1 MGLLK
6 THIKDKEKKASK
18 TTPGSVQDTLYM
30 PTGFDYLDA
39 MSGNIE
45 VLDNGEKIYNLGM
58 PMGKVV
64 LYVGQSQTGKSTKA
78 YQDGWAIVKAL
89 NGDMVVFDF
98 ERSTSNL
105 EKRVMEV
112 TNCSKAE
119 FEDSVS
125 CFKQETLTIDFVKEF
140 IFDIVAKK
148 RELGKSCF
156 VDWIDNKNNDIKIYP
171 PTVIILDSI
180 SATRSKE
187 MLENPAADSNMV
199 AAILAKNNSSFLQ
212 SVLHVL
218 EAYNITLLCIGHI
231 TNKIIIDPYAPVKL
245 QLPGLDKTDN
255 IKGGN
260 AFCYFSSYAYQFM
273 TGAELNP
280 EKDLGIRGRVT
291 NVKILKSRSGY
302 NEKKLPTVYTGKEG
316 FNNLLTNY
324 FLLKD
329 AGKIKTN
336 GKAGINLTNYPEF
349 KIAQKKFIDTYFT
362 NSVFKEKFEELVSDL
377 LDSMLSN
384 KEQGFTSVQVEE
396 IAEEFE
402 E

>member
-6 THIKDKEKKASK
+6 AHIKEKELKANK
-18 TTPGSVQDTLYM
+18 VTPGSVQDTLYVS
-30 PTGFDYLDA
+30 TGFDYLDA
-39 MSGNIE
+39 MSGSIE
-45 VLDNGEKIYNLGM
+45 TAENGERFYNLGM
-58 PMGKVV
+58 PMGKIV

-78 YQDGWAIVKAL
+78 YQDGWAIIKDL
-89 NGDMVVFDF
+89 NGDMTVFDF

-112 TNCSKAE
+112 TGCSKTQFA
-119 FEDSVS
+119 DSVS
-125 CFKQETLTIDFVKEF
+125 CFKQETLTIDFVKDF
-140 IFDIVAKK
+140 MFDIVNKK

-156 VDWIDNKNNDIKIYP
+156 VDWVDNKNKPIKIYP
-171 PTVIILDSI
+171 PTVIIIDSI

-187 MLENPAADSNMV
+187 LLENPAADGNMV
-199 AAILAKNNSSFLQ
+199 NALLAKNNSSFLQ
-212 SVLHVL
+212 SVLHIL
-218 EAYNITLLCIGHI
+218 EAYNITLLCIGHV
-231 TNKIIIDPYAPVKL
+231 TNKIIIDPYAPIKL
-245 QLPGLDKTDN
+245 QLPGLDKNDN

-280 EKDLGIRGRVT
+280 EKDLGISGRVT

-302 NEKKLPTVYTGKEG
+302 NQKKLPTAYTGKEG
-316 FNNLLTNY
+316 FNNLITNY

-336 GKAGINLTNYPEF
+336 GKAGINLANYPEL
-349 KIAQKKFIDTYFT
+349 KIPQKKFVDTYLT
-362 NSVFKEKFEELVSDL
+362 NEVFKEKFEDLVMDL
-377 LDSMLSN
+377 MDGILND
-384 KEQGFTSVQVEE
+384 KDQGFTSIQVEE
-396 IAEEFE
+396 VSEEFE